1 MRHFIARSLMTGL
14 MIFGAI
20 GPVLPEASEHRM
32 TWQVARERFPVDR
45 LSAGDKAGV
54 IALAAYV
61 TANEGSGWRVDH
73 MINTAL
79 AGKNV
84 NFVFEFAAVAST
96 KVRLH
101 FIWTGPSYYAINYT
115 DWKAVGPASYGQ
127 AAVSFSG
134 AWPFAKGTYRLI
146 VVAEQQAPFSG
157 AECVAECNF
166 RLY

>member
-1 MRHFIARSLMTGL
+1 MRHFIARSLATGL
-14 MIFGAI
+14 LIFGAV
-20 GPVLPEASEHRM
+20 GPVLPETPEHRIM
-32 TWQVARERFPVDR
+32 WRIAPDRLQVDR

-54 IALAAYV
+54 VALAAYV
-61 TANEGSGWRVDH
+61 NANEGTGWRVDH
-73 MINTAL
+73 LINTAL

-84 NFVFEFAAVAST
+84 SFVFEFTAVAST

-101 FIWTGPSYYAINYT
+101 FMWAGPTYFAINYS
-115 DWKAVGPASYGQ
+115 DWKSVGPTSYGQ

-134 AWPFAKGTYRLI
+134 GLPFAKGTYRMI